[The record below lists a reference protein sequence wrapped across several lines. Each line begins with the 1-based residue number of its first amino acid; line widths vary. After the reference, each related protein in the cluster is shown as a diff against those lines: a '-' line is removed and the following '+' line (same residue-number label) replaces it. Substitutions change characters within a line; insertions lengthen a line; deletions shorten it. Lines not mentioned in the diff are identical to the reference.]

1 MQGYICVMI
10 DIDKNKELT
19 KEYGV
24 RAIPTMFMLDSDGKN
39 LGKVQKRDPQGFID
53 DIKKLTTGK

>member
-10 DIDKNKELT
+10 DIDQNKEIT

-24 RAIPTMFMLDSDGKN
+24 RAIPTMFMLDSEGKN
-39 LGKVQKRDPQGFID
+39 LGKVQKRDPQGFME
-53 DIKKLTTGK
+53 DIKKLTSAK